1 MEYIKIILEEESE
14 NKFIFEGFIMAK
26 RSTIANTQVKDNE
39 MERLI
44 KKSIRE
50 MRRNTDIKDKDIMRK
65 EEMKIRKQIEYENS
79 FAGVFNNLKFFGDT
93 AEDEKRK
100 HIVVET
106 LLKIPYKVRK
116 KTIDEVLF
124 ISMSTAGVT
133 FKFEGS
139 VNLRKKDFKQ
149 KGNIYHGRIELHF
162 IILNFKR
169 CRKDRKM
176 DVTAHEIAHF
186 LLGHHLKKNTNRG
199 IIEKE
204 AEDLAVKWG
213 FKRGYND
220 YNF

>member
-1 MEYIKIILEEESE
+1 
-14 NKFIFEGFIMAK
+14 MAK
-26 RSTIANTQVKDNE
+26 KRAIANTQVKDNE
-39 MERLI
+39 VERLI

-50 MRRNTDIKDKDIMRK
+50 MRRNTDIKDKDRMRK
-65 EEMKIRKQIEYENS
+65 EEMKIRDQIEYENS
-79 FAGVFNNLKFFGDT
+79 FAGVFDNMKFFGDT

-100 HIVVET
+100 RIVVET
-106 LLKIPYKVRK
+106 LLKLPYKVRK

-133 FKFEGS
+133 FKFEGY

-149 KGNIYHGRIELHF
+149 KGDIYHGRIELHF
-162 IILNFKR
+162 IILNFRK
-169 CRKDRKM
+169 CRKERKK

-186 LLGHHLKKNTNRG
+186 ILGHHLKKNINRG
-199 IIEKE
+199 TIEKE

-213 FKRGYND
+213 FNRGYKD

>member
-1 MEYIKIILEEESE
+1 
-14 NKFIFEGFIMAK
+14 MAK
-26 RSTIANTQVKDNE
+26 RRVIANTQEKDNE
-39 MERLI
+39 VERLI
-44 KKSIRE
+44 RKSIRE
-50 MRRNTDIKDKDIMRK
+50 MRRNIGIKDKDRICK
-65 EEMKIRKQIEYENS
+65 EEMKIRSQIEYENS
-79 FAGVFNNLKFFGDT
+79 VTGVFDNLKFFGDT
-93 AEDEKRK
+93 VEDEKRK
-100 HIVVET
+100 LIVVET
-106 LLKIPYKVRK
+106 LLRLPYKVRK

-139 VNLRKKDFKQ
+139 VNLRKKDFEQ
-149 KGNIYHGRIELHF
+149 KGNIYRGRIELHF

-186 LLGHHLKKNTNRG
+186 ILGHHLKKNINRG

-204 AEDLAVKWG
+204 AEDLAEKWG
-213 FKRGYND
+213 FKRGYKD

>member
-1 MEYIKIILEEESE
+1 
-14 NKFIFEGFIMAK
+14 MAK
-26 RSTIANTQVKDNE
+26 RRAIVNTQVKDNE
-39 MERLI
+39 VEKLI

-50 MRRNTDIKDKDIMRK
+50 MKRNTDIKDKDRMRK
-65 EEMKIRKQIEYENS
+65 EEMKIRSQIEYENS
-79 FAGVFNNLKFFGDT
+79 FEGVFNNFKFFGDT

-100 HIVVET
+100 RIVVET

-116 KTIDEVLF
+116 KTIEEVLF

-162 IILNFKR
+162 IILNFRK

-186 LLGHHLKKNTNRG
+186 ILGHHLKKNINRG
-199 IIEKE
+199 ITEKE

-213 FKRGYND
+213 FKRGYKD

>member
-1 MEYIKIILEEESE
+1 
-14 NKFIFEGFIMAK
+14 MAK
-26 RSTIANTQVKDNE
+26 SRAIANTQVKDNE
-39 MERLI
+39 VERLI
-44 KKSIRE
+44 RKSIRE
-50 MRRNTDIKDKDIMRK
+50 MRRNTVIKDKDRICK
-65 EEMKIRKQIEYENS
+65 EEMKIRSLIEYENS

-100 HIVVET
+100 RIVAET
-106 LLKIPYKVRK
+106 LLKLPYKVRK

-133 FKFEGS
+133 FNFEGS
-139 VNLRKKDFKQ
+139 VKLSKKDFKQ
-149 KGNIYHGRIELHF
+149 NGNIYQGRIQLHF
-162 IILNFKR
+162 IILNFRK

-186 LLGHHLKKNTNRG
+186 ILGHHLKKNINRG
-199 IIEKE
+199 IVEKE

-213 FKRGYND
+213 FKRGYKD

>member
-1 MEYIKIILEEESE
+1 
-14 NKFIFEGFIMAK
+14 MAK
-26 RSTIANTQVKDNE
+26 RSAIANTQVKDNE
-39 MERLI
+39 VERLI

-50 MRRNTDIKDKDIMRK
+50 MRRNTDIKDKDRMRK
-65 EEMKIRKQIEYENS
+65 EEMKIRSQIEYENS
-79 FAGVFNNLKFFGDT
+79 VTGVFDNLKFFGDT
-93 AEDEKRK
+93 VEDEKRK
-100 HIVVET
+100 RIVVET
-106 LLKIPYKVRK
+106 LLRLPYKVRK

-133 FKFEGS
+133 FRFEGS
-139 VNLRKKDFKQ
+139 VNLKKKDFKQ
-149 KGNIYHGRIELHF
+149 KGNIYQGRIELHF
-162 IILNFKR
+162 IILNFRR

-186 LLGHHLKKNTNRG
+186 ILGHHLKKNINRG

-213 FKRGYND
+213 FKRGYKD

>member
-1 MEYIKIILEEESE
+1 
-14 NKFIFEGFIMAK
+14 MAK
-26 RSTIANTQVKDNE
+26 SRAIANTQVKDNE
-39 MERLI
+39 VERLI
-44 KKSIRE
+44 RKSIRE
-50 MRRNTDIKDKDIMRK
+50 MRRNTDIKDKDRIRK
-65 EEMKIRKQIEYENS
+65 EEMKIRSQIEYENS
-79 FAGVFNNLKFFGDT
+79 FAGVFNNIKFFGDT

-100 HIVVET
+100 RIVVET
-106 LLKIPYKVRK
+106 LLKIPYKIRK
-116 KTIDEVLF
+116 KTIEEVLF

-162 IILNFKR
+162 IILNFRR

-176 DVTAHEIAHF
+176 DVTSHEIAHF
-186 LLGHHLKKNTNRG
+186 ILGHHLKKNTNRG

-213 FKRGYND
+213 FKRGYKD

>member
-1 MEYIKIILEEESE
+1 
-14 NKFIFEGFIMAK
+14 MAK
-26 RSTIANTQVKDNE
+26 RRAIANTQVKDNE
-39 MERLI
+39 VERLI

-50 MRRNTDIKDKDIMRK
+50 MKKNTDIKDKDIMRK

-79 FAGVFNNLKFFGDT
+79 FAGVFNSFKFFGDT

-100 HIVVET
+100 RIVVET

-176 DVTAHEIAHF
+176 DVTSHEIAHF
-186 LLGHHLKKNTNRG
+186 ILGHHLKKNTNRG

-213 FKRGYND
+213 FKRGYKD